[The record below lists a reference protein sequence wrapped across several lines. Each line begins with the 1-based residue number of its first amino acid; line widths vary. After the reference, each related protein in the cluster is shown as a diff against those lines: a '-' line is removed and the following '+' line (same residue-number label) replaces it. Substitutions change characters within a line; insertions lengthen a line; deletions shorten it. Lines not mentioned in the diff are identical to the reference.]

1 MSSSPTVKIKHA
13 TEVDIDFIVE
23 SQLKMALETENFS
36 LDGNTV
42 AHGVKSVFADLHK
55 GFYIV
60 AVTAEG
66 ERIACLMI
74 TPEWSDWRNAWMW
87 WIQSVYVSP
96 EWRKKGLFSKM
107 YDYLKERVNEH
118 TTVSGMRLYVDRTNT
133 RAQEVYRRVGM
144 NGDHYLTFEWMK

>member
-1 MSSSPTVKIKHA
+1 MSSLTSIRIKQASRH
-13 TEVDIDFIVE
+13 DIEFIVE
-23 SQLKMALETENFS
+23 SQLKMAMETEKLA
-36 LDGNTV
+36 LDRYTV
-42 AHGVKSVFADLHK
+42 MHGVTSVFSDSTK

-60 AVTAEG
+60 AVTAEE

-96 EWRKKGLFSKM
+96 EWRKKGLFRKM
-107 YDYLKERVNEH
+107 YTYLKDRVNELEE
-118 TTVSGMRLYVDRTNT
+118 VSGMRLYVDRKNT
-133 RAQEVYRRVGM
+133 RAQEVYRSVGM